1 MARKPLGMPTGVE
14 VIGNSIRIRF
24 MWNGTRKCE
33 TLPYPA
39 TQKGIK
45 TASGLRDQV
54 VQTIKLG
61 IMDEAKYAEFFPGSA
76 IAESVSSQIPLF
88 GEHAQL
94 WLDSREIV
102 LGTRK
107 NYKSILNQYWMP
119 HLAVARLDQITPT
132 LLRRIISSIEWT
144 SPGVKRNAMF

>member
-54 VQTIKLG
+54 V
-61 IMDEAKYAEFFPGSA
+61 
-76 IAESVSSQIPLF
+76 
-88 GEHAQL
+88 
-94 WLDSREIV
+94 
-102 LGTRK
+102 
-107 NYKSILNQYWMP
+107 
-119 HLAVARLDQITPT
+119 
-132 LLRRIISSIEWT
+132 
-144 SPGVKRNAMF
+144 